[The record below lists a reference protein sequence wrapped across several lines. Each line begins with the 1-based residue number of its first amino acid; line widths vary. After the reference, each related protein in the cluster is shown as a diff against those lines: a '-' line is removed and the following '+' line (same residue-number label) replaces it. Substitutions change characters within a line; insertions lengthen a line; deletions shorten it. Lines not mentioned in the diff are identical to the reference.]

1 MKILYF
7 LKTQFSWKNKAC
19 VGIDLLLFFVGENH
33 FKKKSRETFSTQTF
47 WITCWVCGL
56 NWWPLKLNLTQQS
69 QKWSQRIF
77 RSSGVVCVFGWNLF
91 ICMFC
96 RLCTFSLA
104 ICVCSDFCT
113 LHSVVIFCPKPVPFR
128 LQHHNALSKAC
139 FHGQTGYQSVWS
151 ASGGGDVA
159 AAVIFTINFCGLHPG
174 LLWMEGNVCS
184 NSICKHLLKNK
195 FLFIRRDFAAVSVSG
210 LSWKKEIL

>member
-1 MKILYF
+1 MCWNWPAAVLCRRE
-7 LKTQFSWKNKAC
+7 S
-19 VGIDLLLFFVGENH
+19 LL
-33 FKKKSRETFSTQTF
+33 KKSRETFSTQTF

-77 RSSGVVCVFGWNLF
+77 CSSGVVCVFGWNLF
-91 ICMFC
+91 ICMFWKV
-96 RLCTFSLA
+96 LCTFSLA

-139 FHGQTGYQSVWS
+139 FHGQTGYQVS
-151 ASGGGDVA
+151 
-159 AAVIFTINFCGLHPG
+159 
-174 LLWMEGNVCS
+174 MVCQWWWWWCCCCC
-184 NSICKHLLKNK
+184 NIHH
-195 FLFIRRDFAAVSVSG
+195 
-210 LSWKKEIL
+210 